1 MKTYPIKTY
10 PARPRSKF
18 RRRLFLG
25 LLAVLAMYAA
35 YAFYVGM
42 AFTAGVETKDMD
54 WNNDGTVSQDEML
67 QAWYAVTVKKTKQG
81 NRECS
86 AFAWRSGGES
96 IRVDCRTT
104 MNPAKA
110 Q

>member
-1 MKTYPIKTY
+1 MKAHPMKTYPAK
-10 PARPRSKF
+10 PRSKF

-25 LLAVLAMYAA
+25 LLAVLAIYLA
-35 YAFYVGM
+35 YAFYAGM
-42 AFTAGVETKDMD
+42 AFTAGIETKDMD

-67 QAWYAVTVKKTKQG
+67 QSWYAVTVKKTKEG

-86 AFAWRSGGES
+86 EFAWRGSGVA

-104 MNPAKA
+104 MKK
-110 Q
+110 